1 MAEMYTS
8 NRANE
13 GKGGSGDA
21 NEDDGA
27 KNLLKQEKKGKK
39 KEE

>member
-8 NRANE
+8 NRSNE
-13 GKGGSGDA
+13 GKSGGDN

-27 KNLLKQEKKGKK
+27 KNLLK
-39 KEE
+39 